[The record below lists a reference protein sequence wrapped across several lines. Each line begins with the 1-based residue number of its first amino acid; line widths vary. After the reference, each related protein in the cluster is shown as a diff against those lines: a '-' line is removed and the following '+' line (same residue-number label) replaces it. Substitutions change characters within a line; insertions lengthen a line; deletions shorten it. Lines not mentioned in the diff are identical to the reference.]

1 MKSLLLRD
9 LKGILLKPGIAILPT
24 SIVKKVRICGNSTVT
39 PFLAMQT
46 LTEDPHPLTED
57 VLPTNL
63 PTKDPL
69 SSTDTLP
76 LAAPSIPKDKL
87 LRTNF
92 LPMTIKLTEKM
103 KKLIKN

>member
-1 MKSLLLRD
+1 MKSLLPRD
-9 LKGILLKPGIAILPT
+9 LKEIILKSGTAILPT
-24 SIVKKVRICGNSTVT
+24 SIVKKVPICVSYTVT

-103 KKLIKN
+103 KNLIKN